1 MAQLSF
7 HIPLGTITLSEDD
20 GHIVSLDEGWGRDQT
35 ETPLLVKARTLLQDY
50 FDGVS
55 VDLSSLPVRPYGTD
69 YQKRVWEEVRHIPFG
84 QTRRYGDIAHAIGG
98 SAQSVG
104 TALGVNMIP
113 LLIPCHRVVSARGP
127 GAYSA
132 FGGAE
137 DKVRLLDLE
146 SGF

>member
-35 ETPLLVKARTLLQDY
+35 ETPLLVRARTLLQDY
-50 FDGVS
+50 FDGVT
-55 VDLSSLPVRPYGTD
+55 VDLSSLPVRPYGTN

-104 TALGVNMIP
+104 TALGANMIP